1 MTMSENKREE
11 LQMTIQERIDQ
22 EVEFIVN
29 SQIQGS
35 LDDDQITSTMFSNVI
50 IVVDD
55 SLILNNKED

>member
-1 MTMSENKREE
+1 MSENKREE

>member
-1 MTMSENKREE
+1 
-11 LQMTIQERIDQ
+11 MTIQERIDQ

-29 SQIQGS
+29 SKIQGS

>member
-11 LQMTIQERIDQ
+11 LQMTIQGRIDQ

>member
-1 MTMSENKREE
+1 MGSNNREE

-29 SQIQGS
+29 SKIQGS

>member
-1 MTMSENKREE
+1 MTMSKKDRKE

>member
-1 MTMSENKREE
+1 MDSKDRKE